1 MSLPEPREALL
12 QRAEAHIFAMGL
24 PDSGTRLCVA
34 NMRYGL
40 AKIHH
45 VQQTLGLRPNATFI
59 GTPDMTI
66 TRNAGRWA
74 AGFGYGGRLSWGN
87 GPREEQF
94 LVLDVKAN
102 ACGMLVGATD
112 RLPPVRELMQRV
124 DALMQ
129 EETRIEGVRVAWDF
143 GGGNHFID
151 LFEVKTAD
159 AELRL
164 PPYVFALHASGAEHR
179 AASEA
184 GPGLYWD
191 ESPELAAQA
200 EAFET
205 PFGPLHL
212 LREAAAQRF
221 FEYYQQVERF
231 ACRRRVIAAERLF
244 GDLRLICNESHQGY
258 RSPTEIV
265 LGCHDTQPPRLLPVM
280 LRADLPAYL
289 VRGRPNLSDETISAR
304 GFAARAQELGVLDR
318 LRAADVAPHGGGYT
332 LPELRDVVGVIEV
345 GDRRYF
351 ECTTAAAAGTKVLAD
366 LRGVPYG
373 YRGRSVVL
381 ESVQLGLCDIVATLR
396 PVQVLK
402 V

>member
-1 MSLPEPREALL
+1 MPAGESHQARLE
-12 QRAEAHIFAMGL
+12 RAEAHIFAMGL

-45 VQQTLGLRPNATFI
+45 VQQTLGLPPNATFI

-74 AGFGYGGRLSWGN
+74 AGFGYGGRVSWGN
-87 GPREEQF
+87 GQDEF

-102 ACGMLVGATD
+102 ACGMLVGAAE
-112 RLPPVRELMQRV
+112 RLPSMAELIGRV
-124 DALMQ
+124 DAIKQDEVM
-129 EETRIEGVRVAWDF
+129 IEDVRVAWDF
-143 GGGNHFID
+143 GRGNHFID
-151 LFEVKTAD
+151 IFEVEAAD
-159 AELRL
+159 PELGL
-164 PPYVFALHASGAEHR
+164 PAYVFALHASGAEHR
-179 AASEA
+179 AATA
-184 GPGLYWD
+184 WGPGLYWD
-191 ESPELAAQA
+191 ESPDLAAQA
-200 EAFET
+200 EVFET

-212 LREAAAQRF
+212 LRGQAALRF
-221 FEYYQQVERF
+221 FGYYQHVERF

-244 GDLRLICNESHQGY
+244 GEFALLCNESHQGY
-258 RSPTEIV
+258 CSQTEIV
-265 LGCHDTQPPRLLPVM
+265 LGCHDTMPPRLLPVM
-280 LRADLPAYL
+280 LRADLPGYL
-289 VRGRPNLSDETISAR
+289 VRGRANLSDDTIAAR
-304 GFAARAQELGVLDR
+304 GFTQRAAELGVLGR
-318 LRAADVAPHGGGYT
+318 LRRANVAPHGGGYT
-332 LPELRDVVGVIEV
+332 LPELRDVAGVIEV

-351 ECTTAAAAGTKVLAD
+351 ECTTTGGAARKVLAD

-373 YRGRSVVL
+373 YRGRSVLL